1 MNPLLERISVNQKV
15 CHGKPCI
22 KGTRIPVSIILDN
35 LVDDLTEE
43 EIIES
48 YPPLTK
54 PDIKAAIAY
63 ASEIVR
69 EKIIPTEVKVD
80 NEI

>member
-1 MNPLLERISVNQKV
+1 MNPLLERISINPNI

-22 KGTRIPVSIILDN
+22 KGTRIMVAVILDN
-35 LVDDLTEE
+35 LADGVPEA

-48 YPPLTK
+48 YPPLSK
-54 PDIKAAIAY
+54 EDIKASIAY

-69 EKIIPTEVKVD
+69 ERIIPTEIKVN

>member
-1 MNPLLERISVNQKV
+1 MNPLLERIYVNQKV

-35 LVDDLTEE
+35 MADGLTEK
-43 EIIES
+43 EIMEN

-54 PDIKAAIAY
+54 LDVKAAIAY

-69 EKIIPTEVKVD
+69 EKIIPTEVRVD

>member
-1 MNPLLERISVNQKV
+1 MNPLLKRIQINPKI
-15 CHGKPCI
+15 CHGKAHI

-35 LVDDLTEE
+35 LADGLSEE
-43 EIIES
+43 EIIQS
-48 YPPLTK
+48 YPPLVTD
-54 PDIKAAIAY
+54 DIKASIAY

-69 EKIIPTEVKVD
+69 EKIIPTEIKIE